1 MSFDPLLE
9 DLAARRRAALKMG
22 SEKRLAERAAAGI
35 LNARQRIEYLLDAG
49 SFRELGLLATAI
61 RPEVR
66 NKCPADG
73 KISGF
78 GSIAD
83 RPLALVSNDFT
94 SLGASSSV
102 VNGKKIRHAKELA
115 TRHGMPLILL
125 GESSGARLPDRMGA
139 QGRATMGSDPAEYLR
154 DRTTP
159 WLSALLGSC
168 YGSST
173 WYACLSDI
181 VVMRKGATMS
191 VASGR
196 VTKVAVGQPVEAEE
210 LGGWRMHATTT
221 GLVAGLAARLGA
233 AHHHHHAQEL
243 RPGLPEHGRRPQQR
257 HLSRLADRGFWLYGP
272 RHRRQRAARRQGK
285 GGAGALPRAC
295 LGNPEGER
303 PLATRRPLR
312 EPFRHRP
319 AGDATVRQRCAA
331 HLQRWPK
338 QPWLRLCA

>member
-49 SFRELGLLATAI
+49 SFRELGLLSTAI

-83 RPLALVSNDFT
+83 RPVALVSNDFT

-125 GESSGARLPDRMGA
+125 GESSRARLPDRMGA

-181 VVMRKGATMS
+181 VVMRKGATH
-191 VASGR
+191 
-196 VTKVAVGQPVEAEE
+196 VGCK
-210 LGGWRMHATTT
+210 
-221 GLVAGLAARLGA
+221 
-233 AHHHHHAQEL
+233 
-243 RPGLPEHGRRPQQR
+243 RPRDQGRR
-257 HLSRLADRGFWLYGP
+257 
-272 RHRRQRAARRQGK
+272 
-285 GGAGALPRAC
+285 
-295 LGNPEGER
+295 
-303 PLATRRPLR
+303 
-312 EPFRHRP
+312 RP
-319 AGDATVRQRCAA
+319 AGRSGGARRLAHARDDGGPCRSRRRYRQAGARRDLALTLLPA
-331 HLQRWPK
+331 ETQRRGAPH
-338 QPWLRLCA
+338 R

>member
-1 MSFDPLLE
+1 MDTVAASFCSSAGRAGCPSSRREPRYLGPSQDRCPGRGPGGGGQARHLHRGLEDGDPRPLRQCWHGSRETSSSSRARSSPFSRNAERESMSFDPLLE
-9 DLAARRRAALKMG
+9 ELAARRRAALKMG

-49 SFRELGLLATAI
+49 SFRELGLLSTAI

-154 DRTTP
+154 ERTTP

-196 VTKVAVGQPVEAEE
+196 VTKVAVGQPV
-210 LGGWRMHATTT
+210 
-221 GLVAGLAARLGA
+221 
-233 AHHHHHAQEL
+233 
-243 RPGLPEHGRRPQQR
+243 
-257 HLSRLADRGFWLYGP
+257 
-272 RHRRQRAARRQGK
+272 
-285 GGAGALPRAC
+285 
-295 LGNPEGER
+295 
-303 PLATRRPLR
+303 
-312 EPFRHRP
+312 
-319 AGDATVRQRCAA
+319 
-331 HLQRWPK
+331 
-338 QPWLRLCA
+338 

>member
-83 RPLALVSNDFT
+83 RPVALVSNDFT

-181 VVMRKGATMS
+181 VVMRKGATM
-191 VASGR
+191 VAW
-196 VTKVAVGQPVEAEE
+196 AI
-210 LGGWRMHATTT
+210 
-221 GLVAGLAARLGA
+221 AAN
-233 AHHHHHAQEL
+233 AQRIFDE
-243 RPGLPEHGRRPQQR
+243 
-257 HLSRLADRGFWLYGP
+257 LSRLP
-272 RHRRQRAARRQGK
+272 RVDDGMALVEAGEWPR
-285 GGAGALPRAC
+285 GAL
-295 LGNPEGER
+295 
-303 PLATRRPLR
+303 LR
-312 EPFRHRP
+312 DFRDKLLE
-319 AGDATVRQRCAA
+319 A
-331 HLQRWPK
+331 
-338 QPWLRLCA
+338 LRLLLYLVAVQHADGGGGVHEAKVRGRPSG